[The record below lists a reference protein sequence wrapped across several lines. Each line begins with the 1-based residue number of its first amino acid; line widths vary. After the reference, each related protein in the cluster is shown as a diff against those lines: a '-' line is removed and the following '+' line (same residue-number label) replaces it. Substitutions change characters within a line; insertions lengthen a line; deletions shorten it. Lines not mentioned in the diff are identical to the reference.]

1 MSIQFLLK
9 SNIANESKN
18 VTVEEM
24 VRKNTH
30 TKIYTNLTP
39 KDYKLS
45 RHRERQGEIAIT
57 KEPKSP
63 KTQNPTSIKQHI
75 LSNK

>member
-9 SNIANESKN
+9 SNIANESEN

-24 VRKNTH
+24 VRKITH
-30 TKIYTNLTP
+30 THKNDTNLTP

-45 RHRERQGEIAIT
+45 RQREIAIT

-63 KTQNPTSIKQHI
+63 KTKI
-75 LSNK
+75 